1 MAQNM
6 DEINNI
12 MQFMQIAQG
21 LGPEG
26 QMAIKAGAAIDYIAD
41 KLGVPAAVRAS
52 AEERAA
58 MMQNMAQMAQQA
70 QQAQQGGGQP
80 ALPAPEMGAPA

>member
-12 MQFMQIAQG
+12 MQFMQIAQT

-26 QMAIKAGAAIDYIAD
+26 QMAIKAGAAVDYIAD
-41 KLGVPAAVRAS
+41 KLGVPAALRAGP
-52 AEERAA
+52 EERAA
-58 MMQNMAQMAQQA
+58 MVQQMQQVAMQA
-70 QQAQQGGGQP
+70 QASQP
-80 ALPAPEMGAPA
+80 ATQAEVMA